1 MPDFWFGSSEGCNK
15 TVKTG
20 LALLLVTFPVFG
32 QFFLVEF
39 HIYSRLVLVPV
50 NTGQQG
56 YTRSAT
62 KGLILYSDNNFLKLC
77 NTSYS

>member
-1 MPDFWFGSSEGCNK
+1 MQQNSQDWLGPPACYFPSLWFW
-15 TVKTG
+15 
-20 LALLLVTFPVFG
+20 

-62 KGLILYSDNNFLKLC
+62 KGLILYYDNNFLKLC